1 MSSPQKGQQ
10 KWGCGVCLSSVP
22 PAYMAQF
29 QVARRMQFGQDP
41 NGLTRESKREMIIG
55 RMRQFVP
62 EGAAAAA
69 ALSPPSSSSAAA
81 SAVVTEPLRVFV
93 EEFRDNNGDGAPMEV
108 PLCRRCFEFAYMIP
122 PTTFDDCMHTIQ
134 KERAARSP
142 TAAAAAAREST
153 PLLASLRPL
162 GSHAGSSNSSKM
174 STTPSI
180 ASVSSASIPGSSAAG
195 PKFRYGSYNEDRGPM
210 SQG

>member
-69 ALSPPSSSSAAA
+69 ALSSPSSSSAAA
-81 SAVVTEPLRVFV
+81 SAAATEPLRVFV

-108 PLCRRCFEFAYMIP
+108 PLCRRCFEFSYMIP

-142 TAAAAAAREST
+142 AAAAAAREST

-162 GSHAGSSNSSKM
+162 GSHAGSSNSFKTSPA
-174 STTPSI
+174 PSA
-180 ASVSSASIPGSSAAG
+180 ASAASIPGSSAAG
-195 PKFRYGSYNEDRGPM
+195 PKFRYDSYNEDRGPM